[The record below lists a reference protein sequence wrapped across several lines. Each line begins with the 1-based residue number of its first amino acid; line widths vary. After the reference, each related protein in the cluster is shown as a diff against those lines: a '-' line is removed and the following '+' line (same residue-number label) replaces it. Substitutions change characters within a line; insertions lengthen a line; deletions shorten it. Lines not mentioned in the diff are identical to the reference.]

1 MGGAPKLGLAWLQLE
16 ALRKALATIV
26 LLALPNLLFLLLARL
41 WLRCCRRFSKKLL
54 AALNLLVFF
63 GNFGHLYSTFFC
75 GFFNL
80 YAGAYFAPTH
90 ILTMRMFS
98 LHVSQCKQTRLP
110 LCCEIEFVVVLCTL
124 HVVNAPQMLL
134 LILLLYSLL
143 LLLLLFILLPTML
156 AVIQYFPPAAN
167 KYFLCE
173 NRIVVVVVC
182 GCVSV
187 GACALCIV
195 SCTFAYLFWLQ
206 LWVSFISSFHHYT
219 YTHTP
224 TYAHATTLCAFAT
237 VGGTK
242 CSCAHQN
249 QIKRIFIRL
258 FYFQCQR

>member
-1 MGGAPKLGLAWLQLE
+1 MGFSICTPGPTLLPHTYLQC
-16 ALRKALATIV
+16 ACF
-26 LLALPNLLFLLLARL
+26 P
-41 WLRCCRRFSKKLL
+41 
-54 AALNLLVFF
+54 
-63 GNFGHLYSTFFC
+63 
-75 GFFNL
+75 
-80 YAGAYFAPTH
+80 
-90 ILTMRMFS
+90 S
-98 LHVSQCKQTRLP
+98 LHGSQCKQTRLP

-143 LLLLLFILLPTML
+143 LLLLFILLPTML

-187 GACALCIV
+187 GPCALCIV

-219 YTHTP
+219 LTHTHP
-224 TYAHATTLCAFAT
+224 HTHMQQRCCVPLPRSVAPS
-237 VGGTK
+237 V
-242 CSCAHQN
+242 CAH
-249 QIKRIFIRL
+249 IKIK
-258 FYFQCQR
+258 